1 MVYNWTFEQGS
12 PQFSAPFVATR
23 KDLVVSGASG
33 VVGAIAGTTY
43 DLVLATNLLVRGAQ
57 GCCPWARVR
66 VRSGCASRGN
76 AGRSSACAADNR
88 RLPDSER
95 TPSPL

>member
-1 MVYNWTFEQGS
+1 VVYNWTFEQGS

-43 DLVLATNLLVRGAQ
+43 DLVLATNLLVRGARACFTW
-57 GCCPWARVR
+57 GGRGVC
-66 VRSGCASRGN
+66 SRGGG
-76 AGRSSACAADNR
+76 GRRGTCAADR
-88 RLPDSER
+88 GRLPESER
-95 TPSPL
+95 TPSPP